1 MPTTAAHR
9 MTADGGGD
17 LLYGKAYP
25 LAVMVA
31 QADPTES
38 KFRARAAP
46 HPSECS

>member
-1 MPTTAAHR
+1 

-17 LLYGKAYP
+17 LLYEKAYP

-31 QADPTES
+31 QADPTEREL
-38 KFRARAAP
+38 RAREAP